1 MRLKLCQFCYTD
13 KCSFQTGEI
22 WLAGS
27 LDREEKALYTL
38 NVSAFDGFQSGF
50 AIVYINVTDVNDNK
64 PVWDSSSLII
74 HLNETQM
81 PSDEVIGQLK
91 ATDKDKGNNG
101 TIWYHIDD
109 ASELI
114 GLSFTNTTNS
124 NLNFILYP
132 CPQNFRCLSE
142 NLFFKHIFK
151 KKIILQFNL

>member
-1 MRLKLCQFCYTD
+1 M
-13 KCSFQTGEI
+13 
-22 WLAGS
+22 
-27 LDREEKALYTL
+27 
-38 NVSAFDGFQSGF
+38 SAFDGFQSGF

-101 TIWYHIDD
+101 TIWYHIDH

-114 GLSFTNTTNS
+114 SLLFTNTTNS

-132 CPQNFRCLSE
+132 CPQNLRCLRE
-142 NLFFKHIFK
+142 NLIFK
-151 KKIILQFNL
+151 QLFKKII